1 MTQLLDIERALLST
15 TAVAQGLN
23 LTELRKLQKAEAN
36 AQKSKFAKSLA
47 FSKGVAQAHA
57 WFKSDEAKQ
66 LFADAGVTWTMDD
79 FAQKVFGF
87 QKPWMMKLVKAAA
100 VEEDKVARFN
110 ELCNEAEANGF
121 TANRTIAGLNEWVKA
136 TNGNAEASA
145 EADGDGDGEADGDGE
160 STEASVTR
168 AKAILTLA
176 FKGQEL
182 GLEYNVALRIDSEG
196 KLVTTA
202 SKEQIEFVLDLITS
216 TLNAQ

>member
-23 LTELRKLQKAEAN
+23 LTEVKKLIKAEAN
-36 AQKSKFAKSLA
+36 AQKSKFTKSLA
-47 FSKGVAQAHA
+47 LGKAVAQAHE

-66 LFADAGVTWTMDD
+66 LFAQSGVTWTMDD

-87 QKPWMMKLVKAAA
+87 KKSWMMKLIKASA
-100 VEEDKVARFN
+100 VEDEKVARFN
-110 ELCNEAEANGF
+110 KLCNEAEANGL

-136 TNGNAEASA
+136 TNENAEASA
-145 EADGDGDGEADGDGE
+145 EADGDGDGESDGE

-176 FKGQEL
+176 FKGQEM
-182 GLEYNVALRIDSEG
+182 GLEHNVALRIDSEG
-196 KLVTTA
+196 KLITTA
-202 SKEQIEFVLDLITS
+202 TNEQIQFVLDLIKS

>member
-1 MTQLLDIERALLST
+1 MTQLLDIEKALLST

-23 LTELRKLQKAEAN
+23 LTELKKLQKAEAN

-47 FSKGVAQAHA
+47 FSKAVASAHA
-57 WFKSDEAKQ
+57 WFKSPEAKQ
-66 LFADAGVTWTMDD
+66 LFAEAGVTWTMDD

-87 QKPWMMKLVKAAA
+87 EKSWMMKLVKASA
-100 VEEDKVARFN
+100 VEEDKIARFN

-121 TANRTIAGLNEWVKA
+121 TANRTIAGLNAWVKA
-136 TNGNAEASA
+136 SNNNAEASA
-145 EADGDGDGEADGDGE
+145 EADGDGDGESDGD

-176 FKGQEL
+176 FKGQSL
-182 GLEYNVALRIDSEG
+182 GLEHNVALRIDSEG
-196 KLVTTA
+196 KLITTA
-202 SKEQIEFVLDLITS
+202 TNEQIQFVIDLIKS